1 MRQYIYKV
9 LIAIIA
15 IIITFE
21 FTIGKE
27 LSKINNKIDLFG
39 TSEGRKNIISSL
51 KKEIKKANEKE
62 NYLSEE
68 ERELIR
74 NFFNKIKKEINLNN

>member
-1 MRQYIYKV
+1 MRQYIYKIV
-9 LIAIIA
+9 IAIIA
-15 IIITFE
+15 TIITFE

-27 LSKINNKIDLFG
+27 LSKINDKIDLFG
-39 TSEGRKNIISSL
+39 TSEGRKDIISSL

-62 NYLSEE
+62 NYLNEE

-74 NFFNKIKKEINLNN
+74 NFLIKIKKEINLDN

>member
-15 IIITFE
+15 IIINFE

-74 NFFNKIKKEINLNN
+74 NFFNKIKKEINLDN